1 MRAIKTMNKFNLFFK
16 ENNILLIKFM
26 DYLAQLSDAAPVC
39 EPPLSF
45 SSVIILVIISCVL
58 GLLWA
63 AFNFRSVIKINVES
77 DKDDDSDPLIQGV
90 TEHQRKLLIELG

>member
-1 MRAIKTMNKFNLFFK
+1 MNKLNLFFK

-26 DYLAQLSDAAPVC
+26 DYLAQLSEAAPVC

-45 SSVIILVIISCVL
+45 GSVTILVIISCVL

-63 AFNFRSVIKINVES
+63 AFNFMSVKKINVES

-90 TEHQRKLLIELG
+90 TERQRKLLIELG